1 MLTPTATA
9 AGIFLASLM
18 GSVHC
23 AGMCGGFLCVYAG
36 TGPTAQPTALS
47 AHVAYHG
54 GRLVSYLTL
63 GAVAGWIGGAFSTA
77 ALFVGLQ
84 RGATLL
90 AGALMVLWALS
101 TLLAYRG
108 VVLAPRHAPLAW
120 QRMLGGLLHAV
131 RGHSA
136 PVRGGLMGLLTT
148 LLPCGWLYV
157 FVAAAGGSGSVA
169 NAMGLMTIFWLGTVP
184 ALVAVGVGVQ
194 SLAGPMRRHL
204 PVVSAVVV
212 LGLGLLSMAGHLAA
226 PGMVADAHVGAH

>member
-1 MLTPTATA
+1 MLTSTATA
-9 AGIFLASLM
+9 VGVLLASLV

-23 AGMCGGFLCVYAG
+23 AGMCGGFVCVYAG
-36 TGPTAQPTALS
+36 AGPTAQPTALS

-63 GAVAGWIGGAFSTA
+63 GALAGWMGGAFSTA
-77 ALFVGLQ
+77 TLLLGLS

-90 AGALMVLWALS
+90 AGVLMVLWALT
-101 TLLAYRG
+101 TLLAHRG
-108 VVLAPRHAPLAW
+108 VVLAPRQTPLAW
-120 QRMLGGLLHAV
+120 QRMLGKLLYAV
-131 RGHSA
+131 RGQSA
-136 PVRGGLMGLLTT
+136 HVRGGLMGLLTT

-169 NAMGLMTIFWLGTVP
+169 HAMGLMTVFWLGTVP

-226 PGMVADAHVGAH
+226 PGMVANAHGGAH

>member
-1 MLTPTATA
+1 MVTPTATA
-9 AGIFLASLM
+9 AGVLLASLV

-23 AGMCGGFLCVYAG
+23 AGMCGGFVCAYAG
-36 TGPTAQPTALS
+36 TGPAAQPSGAV

-54 GRLVSYLTL
+54 GRLVSYLAL
-63 GAVAGWIGGAFSTA
+63 GAVAGSIGGAFSNA
-77 ALFVGLQ
+77 ALLVGIRQ
-84 RGATLL
+84 GAMLLAAALMVTWALTTLL
-90 AGALMVLWALS
+90 AH
-101 TLLAYRG
+101 RG

-120 QRMLGGLLHAV
+120 QRMLGGLLQAV
-131 RGHSA
+131 RGQSA